1 MGWLMSTPAPHYLAP
16 DLTGT
21 PQSGDLKAL
30 IAIYLEPRQVEQV
43 LGAYEFGAR
52 AHEGQKRLS
61 GEPYIYHPL
70 AVARIL
76 AEMRMDAQSLMAAL
90 LHDVIEDTP
99 TAKEQIAKRFGAE
112 VAELVDGVSK
122 LTQIRFETRAEAQA
136 ENFRKMLLAM
146 VRDIRVI
153 LVKLAD
159 RLHNMR
165 TASALP
171 PDRRRRVA
179 RETLE
184 IYAPIANRLGMNTLR
199 IELEDLGFAAL
210 YPLRYRVLTEAVK
223 KARGNRKEIVRK
235 IGNAIKRR
243 LREEGLEGEVLG
255 REKHVYSIYRKMLN
269 YYRAQGKKLS
279 FTEITDVYGFRII
292 VDTVDACYRVLGAV
306 HNLYKPVPG
315 KFKDYVAIPK
325 ANGYQSLHTTLFGPY
340 GVPIEVQIRTRDM
353 DRMSEAGIAAHWLY
367 KSKEASSS
375 AEQRAHEWLRGLLE
389 MQMNAGNSL
398 EFLESVKI
406 DLFPDEVY
414 VFTPKGKIMQ
424 LPRGATA
431 VDFAY
436 AVHSDVGNTCV
447 AAKIDRRLAPLS
459 TLLGNGQSVEIIT
472 SKHAHPNPAWL
483 NFVVTAKARAAI
495 RQYLKNLKRDESVE
509 LGRRLLDQ
517 TLRAFSTSLNQVPK
531 KRVQSLLAELK
542 LDSLEQLL
550 EEIGLGNRPA
560 VLAARHLA
568 PGDAGA
574 KPGAHAPLAI
584 KGTEGMVVSYAKC
597 CHPIPGDPIIGFV
610 SAGRGIVIHTETCK
624 NVAEFRS
631 RPEKWIDVQWE
642 PGVTGEFPVEMRVE
656 VANQRGVLASV
667 AAVIAEQGANVE
679 NVGIEEHDGMY
690 TAINFLIAVRDRKHL
705 ANIMRRIRSLPVVVR
720 IARVKS

>member
-1 MGWLMSTPAPHYLAP
+1 
-16 DLTGT
+16 
-21 PQSGDLKAL
+21 
-30 IAIYLEPRQVEQV
+30 
-43 LGAYEFGAR
+43 
-52 AHEGQKRLS
+52 
-61 GEPYIYHPL
+61 
-70 AVARIL
+70 
-76 AEMRMDAQSLMAAL
+76 
-90 LHDVIEDTP
+90 
-99 TAKEQIAKRFGAE
+99 
-112 VAELVDGVSK
+112 
-122 LTQIRFETRAEAQA
+122 
-136 ENFRKMLLAM
+136 
-146 VRDIRVI
+146 
-153 LVKLAD
+153 
-159 RLHNMR
+159 
-165 TASALP
+165 
-171 PDRRRRVA
+171 
-179 RETLE
+179 
-184 IYAPIANRLGMNTLR
+184 
-199 IELEDLGFAAL
+199 
-210 YPLRYRVLTEAVK
+210 
-223 KARGNRKEIVRK
+223 
-235 IGNAIKRR
+235 
-243 LREEGLEGEVLG
+243 
-255 REKHVYSIYRKMLN
+255 
-269 YYRAQGKKLS
+269 
-279 FTEITDVYGFRII
+279 
-292 VDTVDACYRVLGAV
+292 
-306 HNLYKPVPG
+306 
-315 KFKDYVAIPK
+315 
-325 ANGYQSLHTTLFGPY
+325 
-340 GVPIEVQIRTRDM
+340 
-353 DRMSEAGIAAHWLY
+353 
-367 KSKEASSS
+367 
-375 AEQRAHEWLRGLLE
+375 
-389 MQMNAGNSL
+389 
-398 EFLESVKI
+398 
-406 DLFPDEVY
+406 
-414 VFTPKGKIMQ
+414 
-424 LPRGATA
+424 
-431 VDFAY
+431 
-436 AVHSDVGNTCV
+436 
-447 AAKIDRRLAPLS
+447 
-459 TLLGNGQSVEIIT
+459 IIT

-517 TLRAFSTSLNQVPK
+517 TLRAFSTSLGQVPK
-531 KRVQSLLAELK
+531 KRMQALLTELK